1 MKEGREW
8 GELGNRER
16 ERERG
21 RRDEIETT
29 TTSLEILFSEW
40 ENDWERGEERK

>member
-16 ERERG
+16 ERKRST
-21 RRDEIETT
+21 RRDRDDYDVVGDIV
-29 TTSLEILFSEW
+29 L
-40 ENDWERGEERK
+40 

>member
-16 ERERG
+16 ERESERST
-21 RRDEIETT
+21 RRDRDDYDVVGDIV
-29 TTSLEILFSEW
+29 L
-40 ENDWERGEERK
+40 

>member
-16 ERERG
+16 ERD

-29 TTSLEILFSEW
+29 TTLVILFSEW

>member
-16 ERERG
+16 ERST
-21 RRDEIETT
+21 RRDRDDYDVGDIV
-29 TTSLEILFSEW
+29 L
-40 ENDWERGEERK
+40 